1 MSLMPVRISSISWP
15 VSLFGSIPVCPRAT
29 DRVAAVT
36 NCRRCVFYNTQA
48 CVLRWPKLSPIV
60 KPDRVAAVTCYRP
73 YTTTRATERVAAVTN
88 YRPYTRHCFGKLS
101 PTGFCVVY
109 GRWPKLSPI
118 YNTQTL
124 VHPSRIPITSLTY
137 PHTIPHISLIYPYNP

>member
-1 MSLMPVRISSISWP
+1 M
-15 VSLFGSIPVCPRAT
+15 
-29 DRVAAVT
+29 
-36 NCRRCVFYNTQA
+36 
-48 CVLRWPKLSPIV
+48 CVLQHTGLCVVHGRWPKLSPIV

-73 YTTTRATERVAAVTN
+73 YTTTRATERVAAVTDYRPYKTTRATERVAAVTN